1 MAKLQTVDIWFFLL
15 RADTKSG
22 GTIMASFRCD
32 VGPQVIPLTQQV
44 VRRSL
49 GLLRDRGAVSK

>member
-1 MAKLQTVDIWFFLL
+1 
-15 RADTKSG
+15 
-22 GTIMASFRCD
+22 MASFRCD